1 MKKLKIVTK
10 QQLFVKSKNVYKNI
24 AEITKEAYIKATFR
38 MHPIVIYHAI
48 WVMVKTFTSFMK
60 LVWDTIAWSP
70 YNIDKFFF
78 VTKAE
83 KAELLKAWNACV
95 HEIKSAHGKNSGL
108 VSNGV
113 LPVIGYRKLL
123 K

>member
-1 MKKLKIVTK
+1 MKKLKSIAK
-10 QQLFVKSKNVYKNI
+10 QQLFVKSRNVYKNI
-24 AEITKEAYIKATFR
+24 SEITKEAYIKATFR
-38 MHPIVIYHAI
+38 MHPILIYHAI
-48 WVMVKTFTSFMK
+48 WVMVKTFTSFVK
-60 LVWDTIAWSP
+60 LVWGTIAWSP

-95 HEIKSAHGKNSGL
+95 NEIKDAHGKNPEL
-108 VSNGV
+108 TSNGV
-113 LPVIGYRKLL
+113 LPVIGYRKL